1 MDKKARRRWGAAL
14 KVLLFGAGV
23 ALLAVLVAKTDSDAL
38 WGRIQQMGWVFPVAA
53 FMYVGAVTFGALAW
67 REVTDHGK
75 SRARFRDLFAAYW
88 AGESVNFLLPAGAPG
103 EVAKGYF
110 LRDKAQPGE
119 LVSSITLYN
128 LGTGVVW
135 TGLMT
140 MSAVVVLV
148 FTDMPPLVPY
158 LTLGFALT
166 LLVAVLGARLLLRR
180 NALGRLLDATRKL
193 PFIDFDSRKVER
205 QVASIDERIRDL
217 QSNNGGHLPRF
228 LGYITMA
235 RVFNWAEVL
244 FLLVGLMP
252 ERDFAFLMLLAF
264 IAVTASQVVEYTTMF
279 VPGQV
284 GTLEGGT
291 AGAFALLGVAATA
304 GLAMEL
310 MRRGRKLAVVLVTL
324 VVLLVL
330 KTRDGLRLRTR
341 AAE

>member
-1 MDKKARRRWGAAL
+1 MDKNARRRWGAAL

-23 ALLAVLVAKTDSDAL
+23 ALLAVLLAKTDSDAL
-38 WGRIQQMGWVFPVAA
+38 WGRIQQVGWLFPVAA
-53 FMYVGAVTFGALAW
+53 LMYVGAVTFGALAW

-75 SRARFRDLFAAYW
+75 SKARFHDLFAAYW

-110 LRDKAQPGE
+110 LRDKAEPGE

-135 TGLMT
+135 CTLMT
-140 MSAVVVLV
+140 ISAVVVLA
-148 FTDMPPLVPY
+148 FTDLPTLVPY
-158 LTLGFALT
+158 LTLGFALS
-166 LLVAVLGARLLLRR
+166 LLVVLLVARLLLRR
-180 NALGRLLDATRKL
+180 NALGRLLDATRGL

-205 QVASIDERIRDL
+205 QVASMDERVRELSGND
-217 QSNNGGHLPRF
+217 GGHLPRF

-235 RVFNWAEVL
+235 RVFNWAEVFL
-244 FLLVGLMP
+244 LLVGLMP
-252 ERDFAFLMLLAF
+252 DRDVGFLMLLSLV
-264 IAVTASQVVEYTTMF
+264 AVTASQVVEYTTMF
-279 VPGQV
+279 VPGQI

-330 KTRDGLRLRTR
+330 KTRDGLRLRAR
-341 AAE
+341 AAD